1 MKAIVFLLVLANVL
15 FYAFTEGYLG
25 RAENPD
31 SGRVEQQV
39 QADRMR
45 IVSRGEVPAVPVVP
59 SPVVLPP
66 VEPPSTPS
74 PEPESV
80 KPPVLAEA
88 PAAVQEKPVPAQEK
102 PAPEAAVIA
111 KKAAV
116 ETNVCLLWE
125 HLSVAD
131 AERIRGV
138 LAGKTTQYKLLKQE
152 GEGSGWWVYIAPLS
166 GKPEADKKAA
176 ELRGFG
182 VTDYFIIPDGPNR
195 FAISLGIFS
204 AEKGG
209 QERLAELK
217 EKGVRSAR
225 LTPRPGKDGTVSHE
239 ASGPLSGKDAL
250 LKAAGKPPAKQV
262 EAGCK

>member
-25 RAENPD
+25 RSESPD
-31 SGRVEQQV
+31 AGRVEQQV
-39 QADRMR
+39 QAERMR
-45 IVSRGEVPAVPVVP
+45 IVSRGEVPAAPAP
-59 SPVVLPP
+59 VLPP
-66 VEPPSTPS
+66 AAPPTVA
-74 PEPESV
+74 PEPEPEAA
-80 KPPVLAEA
+80 KPAV
-88 PAAVQEKPVPAQEK
+88 AAVVADQEK
-102 PAPEAAVIA
+102 PAAEPVVAA
-111 KKAAV
+111 KKAGNEAG
-116 ETNVCLLWE
+116 NQASVCLLWE

-131 AERIRGV
+131 AERISGV
-138 LAGKTTQYKLLKQE
+138 LAGKFSDYKLVRQSS
-152 GEGSGWWVYIAPLS
+152 EGSGWWVYIPPLP

-182 VTDYFIIPDGPNR
+182 ITDYFIIPDGPNR

-225 LTPRPGKDGTVSHE
+225 LTPRPGKDGTVSLE
-239 ASGPLSGKDAL
+239 ASGPGAAKDAL
-250 LKAAGKPPAKQV
+250 LKAVGKPQPKLV
-262 EAGCK
+262 ESGCK

>member
-1 MKAIVFLLVLANVL
+1 VKAIVFLLVLANVL

-25 RAENPD
+25 RSESPD
-31 SGRVEQQV
+31 AGRVEQQV

-45 IVSRGEVPAVPVVP
+45 IVSRGEVPAAPVAP
-59 SPVVLPP
+59 PP
-66 VEPPSTPS
+66 VEPPSTPP
-74 PEPESV
+74 PEAESV
-80 KPPVLAEA
+80 KPQVVADA
-88 PAAVQEKPVPAQEK
+88 PAQEK
-102 PAPEAAVIA
+102 SAPEPAVVD
-111 KKAAV
+111 KKAES

-138 LAGKTTQYKLLKQE
+138 LTGKFAQYKLLKQD
-152 GEGSGWWVYIAPLS
+152 GEGSGWWVYIPPLS

-225 LTPRPGKDGTVSHE
+225 LTPRPGKDGTVSLE
-239 ASGPLSGKDAL
+239 ASGPLSAKDEL
-250 LKAAGKPPAKQV
+250 LKAVSKPQAKLV

>member
-1 MKAIVFLLVLANVL
+1 VKAIVFLLVLANVL

-25 RAENPD
+25 RAEHPD

-45 IVSRGEVPAVPVVP
+45 IVSRGEVPATSVVP
-59 SPVVLPP
+59 PP
-66 VEPPSTPS
+66 VEPPSTPA

-88 PAAVQEKPVPAQEK
+88 PAAALGKPLPAQEK
-102 PAPEAAVIA
+102 PAPEAVAVE
-111 KKAAV
+111 KKAEA

-138 LAGKTTQYKLLKQE
+138 LAGKTSQYKLLKQE
-152 GEGSGWWVYIAPLS
+152 GEGSGWWVYIPPLP
-166 GKPEADKKAA
+166 GKQEADKKAA

-225 LTPRPGKDGTVSHE
+225 VTPRPGKDGTVSLE

-250 LKAAGKPPAKQV
+250 LKAAGKPQAKV
-262 EAGCK
+262 LEAGCK